1 MQLEAEV
8 MKSAEQLQGVDFT
21 GESIISSMDR
31 NSETMHI
38 NFDYYSR
45 NRCYK
50 SYQCKEKIPDSFS
63 RIIWNLYEKYPEV
76 NSIAIVR
83 PFYTMLWASI
93 GQSIPPMN
101 AYHAE
106 HFSGEIVCTEG
117 DPEPFADYAKHET
130 KRVVQAIGN
139 KKVLDNP
146 AVLLRD
152 FGAVV
157 FGRDC
162 AEVVKNVTILEK
174 IAQAAWHISMSMTSL
189 TYMNYSKLM
198 AFHCLYNGEENPLNS
213 DYHAFVQEKHEQN

>member
-50 SYQCKEKIPDSFS
+50 SYQCKEKISDSFS

-106 HFSGEIVCTEG
+106 HMYQLFLCMPPQQLP
-117 DPEPFADYAKHET
+117 DLF
-130 KRVVQAIGN
+130 
-139 KKVLDNP
+139 
-146 AVLLRD
+146 
-152 FGAVV
+152 
-157 FGRDC
+157 
-162 AEVVKNVTILEK
+162 
-174 IAQAAWHISMSMTSL
+174 
-189 TYMNYSKLM
+189 
-198 AFHCLYNGEENPLNS
+198 
-213 DYHAFVQEKHEQN
+213 